1 MRRMLTLALAA
12 SLWAAVLSAQVPFK
26 SPEEEAA
33 FAAVQSAASAEAR
46 AAAGEA
52 FISKFPRSPAVGLAQ
67 YMTMLSY
74 QQMNDFDNML
84 LYGEMVLES
93 VNQPGMLVGTL
104 ISLAGAIPSRT
115 REFDLDKEEKLG
127 KAEDYAKRAMAL
139 IPTLA
144 KMDPNMTDD
153 EWLVTQKEFMSQCH
167 DALGGVALKREDFAA
182 AEDSL
187 RKALELAAEPV
198 PFTMYNLATALSK
211 QNRRDEALAMA
222 DNCIEAGGVQLGDGS
237 DLCASF
243 KKEIAPAGN

>member
-12 SLWAAVLSAQVPFK
+12 SLCAAGLCAQVQFK
-26 SPEEEAA
+26 SQEEATA
-33 FAAVQSAASAEAR
+33 FTAIQNAASAQAR
-46 AAAGEA
+46 AAAGKA
-52 FISKFPRSPAVGLAQ
+52 FISQFPKSPAAGLAQ

-93 VNQPGMLVGTL
+93 VKQPGMLAGTL

-139 IPTLA
+139 IPTLP

-153 EWLVTQKEFMSQCH
+153 EWLVTKKEFMSQCH

-182 AEDSL
+182 AEASL

-211 QNRRDEALAMA
+211 QDKRDEALAMA
-222 DNCIEAGGVQLGDGS
+222 DNCIAVGGVQLGDGS
-237 DLCASF
+237 ELCANF
-243 KKEIAPAGN
+243 KKEVAATGN